1 MSFRSLGI
9 VAIVLVGIPTMSFGQ
24 GGPTPAQES
33 VAEVHREVD
42 ELRTAVNELREQ
54 LAASRRE
61 TEALREEL
69 RGARPVPASEPGTAA
84 HPERQPVPTEDQQ
97 LLAAKVDEHEQTKVS
112 SGSRYHMQLS
122 GIALLNVFSN
132 RGAVDNIDLPGIALQ
147 RSQSDTAGTFGASA
161 RQTQMTLQV
170 TGPVFAGAQT
180 SGAVS
185 ADFFGGFPAT
195 PEGVTAGLM
204 RLRTARLALDWKNT
218 SLVGGQETPFFSPL
232 SPTSLV
238 STAYPSLA
246 GAGNIWTWIP
256 EVYVEHR
263 FRLDQNSAMVFDG
276 GFLDPLTG
284 EIPTAEYN
292 RTPTSGE
299 STRTPAWATRIGWER
314 KANQRTTA
322 FGIGGYFA
330 RQDWGFSRNV
340 DAWAA
345 TADWDLPLGPWF
357 SFSGELY
364 RGQAIGALGGGEAPS
379 VFFSGPQAAP
389 DSRVTPVPS
398 AGGWAQL
405 KFRPVER
412 FEFNTAF
419 GEDQVFHSG
428 IFRFP
433 LIGAGSSPVRRNQ
446 SGFVNVIYRPRASLL
461 FSLEYRRLWT
471 AQLGMASAQASQI
484 GTAAGV
490 VF

>member
-1 MSFRSLGI
+1 MSFRSFGI
-9 VAIVLVGIPTMSFGQ
+9 VAMVVVGIPTMAFGQ
-24 GGPTPAQES
+24 VGATPVQDS

-61 TEALREEL
+61 TEALRAEL
-69 RGARPVPASEPGTAA
+69 RAAGLGPASEPGAVVHA
-84 HPERQPVPTEDQQ
+84 ESPPVPSEDQQ
-97 LLAAKVDEHEQTKVS
+97 LLAAKVAEHEQTKVS
-112 SGSRYHMQLS
+112 SGSRYRVQLS
-122 GIALLNVFSN
+122 GIALLNIFSN
-132 RGAVDNIDLPGIALQ
+132 RGVVDNADLPGIAL
-147 RSQSDTAGTFGASA
+147 RRGPSDTAGAFGASA

-170 TGPVFAGAQT
+170 TGPVFAGAET
-180 SGAVS
+180 SAAVS

-204 RLRTARLALDWKNT
+204 RFRTARLALDWKNT
-218 SLVGGQETPFFSPL
+218 SLIAAQETPFFSPL

-238 STAYPSLA
+238 STAYPALA
-246 GAGNIWTWIP
+246 GAGNMWTWTP
-256 EVYVEHR
+256 EVYVHHR
-263 FRLDQNSAMVFDG
+263 IRLAGDSALVLEG

-284 EIPTAEYN
+284 EIPAAEYN
-292 RTPTSGE
+292 RAPTAGE
-299 STRTPAWATRIGWER
+299 STRTPALATRIGWEQT
-314 KANQRTTA
+314 ANQRTTV
-322 FGIGGYFA
+322 FGMGGYFS

-345 TADWDLPLGPWF
+345 TADWNLPLGPWF
-357 SFSGELY
+357 SFSGEVY
-364 RGQAIGALGGGEAPS
+364 RGQAIGGLGGGEAPS
-379 VFFSGPQAAP
+379 VFFSGPQSVP

-412 FEFNTAF
+412 FEVNTAF
-419 GEDQVFHSG
+419 GEDQIFHSG
-428 IFRFP
+428 LFRFP
-433 LIGAGSSPVRRNQ
+433 LINAASSPVRRNQ
-446 SGFVNVIYRPRASLL
+446 SGFVNVIYRPRTSLL

-471 AQLGMASAQASQI
+471 LQTGMPPAQASQI